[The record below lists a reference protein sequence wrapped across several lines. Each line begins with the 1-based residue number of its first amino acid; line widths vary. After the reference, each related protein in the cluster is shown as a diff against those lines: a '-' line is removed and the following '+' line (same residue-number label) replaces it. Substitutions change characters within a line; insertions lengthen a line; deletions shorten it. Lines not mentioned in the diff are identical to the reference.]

1 MPHWTLRRELLGV
14 AASLLGAGAWALL
27 GCGDGSDTAAIHGV
41 VGLAAVD
48 GPALAGLT
56 FAFPDATLFRLPGES
71 ATLQVGDAATT
82 FSLTTS
88 GGTVIHGTITPGAS
102 ATGACRLTQ
111 PLQEVSAG
119 QAPFAEE
126 YDPCQAVVHSQD
138 DLTFGA
144 AGAGTVTLTFGRP
157 GEPAVA
163 SSPADVLLHLREDG
177 TVTINNNATPI

>member
-1 MPHWTLRRELLGV
+1 MPHGTVRRGLLGG
-14 AASLLGAGAWALL
+14 AASLLCVYAWVLL
-27 GCGDGSDTAAIHGV
+27 GCGNDSDTAAIHGV
-41 VGLAAVD
+41 VGLAAAD

-56 FAFPDATLFRLPGES
+56 FAFPDATLFRVPGES
-71 ATLQVGDAATT
+71 ATLQVGDEATT

-88 GGTVIHGTITPGAS
+88 GGTVITGTITPGAS

-111 PLQEVSAG
+111 HLQEVGAG

-126 YDPCQAVVHSQD
+126 YAPCQAAVDSQD

-163 SSPADVLLHLREDG
+163 SSPTHVLLHLREDG
-177 TVTINNNATPI
+177 TVTINNNATPL